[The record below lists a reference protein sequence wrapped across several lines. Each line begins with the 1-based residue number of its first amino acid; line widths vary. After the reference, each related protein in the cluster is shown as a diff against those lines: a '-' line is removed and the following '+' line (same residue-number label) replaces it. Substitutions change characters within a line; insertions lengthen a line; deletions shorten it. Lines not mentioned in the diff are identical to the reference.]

1 MKKIQIAIEN
11 PCHEDWNN
19 MAPETQGRFCHSCEK
34 IVIDFSHMS
43 DSEILQFFNKP
54 KTEKICGRFK
64 SEQLTLPAESNQ
76 TQKNWD
82 QSKFTAAPNQQPPL
96 DWQYSKFQSPSSQM
110 MPLHGKQSIVPPNAN
125 PQPTQQLL
133 HFAYILVLV
142 LGIGVASCNSDTTK
156 GEILIGDT
164 TAMIVTN
171 KEETTSGDTTKNHSA
186 NKTHSTNT
194 TIINDKKGE
203 NPSRILGKPKVQRIE
218 TIEPII
224 MGECVMP
231 YEFDDNETTQIT
243 ANWEQI
249 KQHKKQ
255 PTLPP
260 EKYPDQSQFT
270 TGPYKHE
277 LPTPYNTKI
286 SKPDSTNN
294 R

>member
-34 IVIDFSHMS
+34 IVIDFSQMS

-64 SEQLTLPAESNQ
+64 SEQLTLPAESTQ
-76 TQKNWD
+76 TPKNWD
-82 QSKFTAAPNQQPPL
+82 QFKFTTSPNQQPPL
-96 DWQYSKFQSPSSQM
+96 DWQHSKFQSPSSPM
-110 MPLHGKQSIVPPNAN
+110 MPLHGKQSIVQPNAN
-125 PQPTQQLL
+125 LQPTQQLL

-171 KEETTSGDTTKNHSA
+171 KEETTSSDSTENHSA
-186 NKTHSTNT
+186 NNTQSTNT
-194 TIINDKKGE
+194 TIINDKKEE

-231 YEFDDNETTQIT
+231 YEFDDHDTTDI
-243 ANWEQI
+243 APKREPI
-249 KQHKKQ
+249 KQYKKQ
-255 PTLPP
+255 SALPP
-260 EKYPDQSQFT
+260 EKYPDQSQYT

-277 LPTPYNTKI
+277 LPTPYKTKI
-286 SKPDSTNN
+286 NKPDSTNN